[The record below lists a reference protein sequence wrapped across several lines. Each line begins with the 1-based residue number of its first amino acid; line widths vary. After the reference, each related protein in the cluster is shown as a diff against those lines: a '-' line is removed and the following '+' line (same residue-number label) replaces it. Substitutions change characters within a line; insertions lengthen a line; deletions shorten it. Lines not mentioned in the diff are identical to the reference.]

1 MAARLWRQRMYDFFG
16 LKRGAVT
23 IWDRIAKIPEDP
35 EVQSDADRDTLAD
48 PVFGAA
54 HRAIKERRGADA
66 LAVLELVVNGL
77 GAVAVADASDAMP
90 GPAVEILRGPVV
102 DGEGR
107 SVVRAVAIMSRSN
120 GVIDLSPQ
128 FVVVPNLPAE
138 PGEAAGEAA
147 ISP

>member
-1 MAARLWRQRMYDFFG
+1 MYDFFG

-23 IWDRIAKIPEDP
+23 IWDRIAKIPEAP
-35 EVQSDADRDTLAD
+35 GAQSEADRDTLAD

-66 LAVLELVVNGL
+66 LAVLELVVN
-77 GAVAVADASDAMP
+77 APRVAVADASGTMP
-90 GPAVEILRGPVV
+90 EPAVEILRGPVV